1 MYNNYKVN
9 EIQTKLQVIE
19 NITVISYNRQYR
31 YYLNHFCMR
40 DGKFEANTLAS

>member
-1 MYNNYKVN
+1 MYNNYEVN

-19 NITVISYNRQYR
+19 NITVILYNRQYR
-31 YYLNHFCMR
+31 YLNHFCMR